1 MVAGSTWQLPGTGVI
16 ETTCWISSASLLP
29 AAMAPAAV
37 KNRSRL
43 SHLIFMM
50 SSSVRAMLMDLLNGM
65 QVFARVVDTG
75 SFAAAA
81 EALDLS
87 GAHVSRL
94 ICELEK
100 HLQTRLLQRT
110 TRRLGLTDSGE
121 RFLLRCRDI
130 LEDVREATAEASGA
144 HLNPRGR
151 LRVHCMSG
159 LGVLITPLIARY
171 SEQYPDVSIE
181 LTLSQHNP
189 DPLEEGHDVVI
200 SIAHSLPDSALVSQ
214 TIGQL
219 FSVPCAAPGY
229 LARYGVPEHPQQL
242 MQHRRLH
249 LQDFQED
256 AWLFKGQEGEIAIS
270 PGDTFRTNVAD
281 AMVKATQE
289 GMGISLLPF
298 FSANPALREGSLVR
312 LLPGY
317 RLRERSIFAVYP
329 SRRFLDA
336 KVRTWVGFLQARLPG
351 LLAEQL
357 AVIEAP

>member
-1 MVAGSTWQLPGTGVI
+1 
-16 ETTCWISSASLLP
+16 
-29 AAMAPAAV
+29 
-37 KNRSRL
+37 
-43 SHLIFMM
+43 
-50 SSSVRAMLMDLLNGM
+50 MDLLNGM

-81 EALDLS
+81 AALDMS

-94 ICELEK
+94 IAELEK
-100 HLQTRLLQRT
+100 HLETRLLQRT
-110 TRRLGLTDSGE
+110 TRRLSLTDSGE

-130 LEDVREATAEASGA
+130 LEDVRDATAEASGA
-144 HLNPRGR
+144 HLKPRGR
-151 LRVHCMSG
+151 LRLHCMSG

-229 LARYGVPEHPQQL
+229 LARYGVPEHPRQL

-256 AWLFKGQEGEIAIS
+256 AWLFKGEEGEIGIA

-298 FSANPALREGSLVR
+298 FSASTGLRDGSLVR
-312 LLPGY
+312 LLPEY

-336 KVRTWVGFLQARLPG
+336 KVRTWVAFLQEQLPV
-351 LLAEQL
+351 LLAGQVN
-357 AVIEAP
+357 VIETPRR

>member
-1 MVAGSTWQLPGTGVI
+1 
-16 ETTCWISSASLLP
+16 
-29 AAMAPAAV
+29 
-37 KNRSRL
+37 
-43 SHLIFMM
+43 
-50 SSSVRAMLMDLLNGM
+50 
-65 QVFARVVDTG
+65 
-75 SFAAAA
+75 
-81 EALDLS
+81 
-87 GAHVSRL
+87 
-94 ICELEK
+94 
-100 HLQTRLLQRT
+100 
-110 TRRLGLTDSGE
+110 
-121 RFLLRCRDI
+121 
-130 LEDVREATAEASGA
+130 
-144 HLNPRGR
+144 
-151 LRVHCMSG
+151 
-159 LGVLITPLIARY
+159 
-171 SEQYPDVSIE
+171 
-181 LTLSQHNP
+181 
-189 DPLEEGHDVVI
+189 
-200 SIAHSLPDSALVSQ
+200 
-214 TIGQL
+214 
-219 FSVPCAAPGY
+219 
-229 LARYGVPEHPQQL
+229 

-329 SRRFLDA
+329 SSRFLDA

>member
-1 MVAGSTWQLPGTGVI
+1 
-16 ETTCWISSASLLP
+16 
-29 AAMAPAAV
+29 
-37 KNRSRL
+37 
-43 SHLIFMM
+43 
-50 SSSVRAMLMDLLNGM
+50 MDLLNGM
-65 QVFARVVDTG
+65 RVFARVVDTG

-256 AWLFKGQEGEIAIS
+256 AWLFKEQEGEIAIS